1 MAEMVAGVK
10 RLRYAVNCKCAQGK
24 ANFRVGLGTVVVAYP
39 ELGESEL
46 GDSAPTE
53 WGEPCECRLRFSIVM
68 PAYNEEAF
76 IGASL
81 RSVLLQDFAGPYEIV
96 VVDNNSSDETARVAM
111 AHGAVV
117 LREERQGVCWARQR
131 GTEMAAGEII
141 VSADADTVCETDWL
155 SRIDEEFRKDSDCV
169 AVAGPFRF
177 ADAPWWGQAWTSFLF
192 GFVFLVSRL
201 TRRVPYVAAA
211 NLAFRKK
218 DWPGYNTYATQ
229 GGDELDLLRRLQPRG
244 RVAFIPDNP
253 ILTSSRRLARGFMYN
268 AIVTVFFYYF
278 LGYTLNRLTRRSVV
292 GMSPAFRTPAARRRP
307 HRWPQAARVGG
318 TVEVQ

>member
-1 MAEMVAGVK
+1 MVADPEFGE
-10 RLRYAVNCKCAQGK
+10 A
-24 ANFRVGLGTVVVAYP
+24 GLGDPRLA
-39 ELGESEL
+39 G
-46 GDSAPTE
+46 
-53 WGEPCECRLRFSIVM
+53 WGERCECRLRFSIVI

-76 IGASL
+76 IGVSL
-81 RSVLLQDFAGPYEIV
+81 RSLLAQDFADPYEII

-111 AHGAVV
+111 AHGVV
-117 LREERQGVCWARQR
+117 VVREERQGVCWARQR

-141 VSADADTVCETDWL
+141 VSSDADTVYEVSWL
-155 SRIDEEFRKDSDCV
+155 SRIDQEFRKDSGRV
-169 AVAGPFRF
+169 AVVGPFRF

-192 GFVFLVSRL
+192 GFVFVVSRL

-218 DWPGYNTYATQ
+218 DWPGYNTHATQ
-229 GGDELDLLRRLQPRG
+229 GGDELDLLRRLQARG

-253 ILTSSRRLARGFMYN
+253 VLTSSRRLSKGFVYN

-292 GMSPAFRTPAARRRP
+292 GMAPAFRAPAARRKPR
-307 HRWPQAARVGG
+307 RWLQVTSFCIYAVIIMTFAGFLIRYVH
-318 TVEVQ
+318 